1 VGKESGGCPEGLDR
15 SRTSKLYCNSEF
27 FRGIGMR
34 KPLSVAEVASRRRKD
49 SEEEPGGTFRKTL
62 QIATVGED
70 SEGVLAGVRNAPANK
85 LALICYEHDKESAKR
100 LATRISDTLKA
111 EVEVYDKIRPEHS
124 YKDIMQVFSDI
135 VEKNQEQFDDFL
147 LNVSSGDKMICIAAA
162 VTSFILGFKAFF
174 CKGDQ
179 CVMLPPMKLSYTEMV
194 SDVKLNILRALD
206 KAGGEV
212 ESLDELS
219 KLTNYGKPLLSYH
232 IHGSED
238 ARGLID
244 LGLAQATRHSRG
256 KTKVTLTTLG
266 KMLLVEKI
274 KT

>member
-1 VGKESGGCPEGLDR
+1 MA
-15 SRTSKLYCNSEF
+15 RTSSA
-27 FRGIGMR
+27 
-34 KPLSVAEVASRRRKD
+34 AELVSRRKRE
-49 SEEEPGGTFRKTL
+49 SESEGARTFRKTL
-62 QIATVGED
+62 QIATIGED
-70 SEGVLAGVRNAPANK
+70 SGGVLSGVRNAPANK
-85 LALICYEHDKESAKR
+85 LVLICYQKDKDMARR
-100 LATRISDTLKA
+100 LSNSIMDTLKT
-111 EVEVYDKIRPEHS
+111 EVEVYDTIRPEQC
-124 YKDIMQVFSDI
+124 YKDIMQVFSQI
-135 VEKNQEQFDDFL
+135 VEKNRPDFDDFL

-174 CKGDQ
+174 CKGDE

-194 SDVKLNILRALD
+194 SEVKLNILRALD

-212 ESLDELS
+212 DSLDELS
-219 KLTNYGKPLLSYH
+219 KLTDYGKPLLSYH

-244 LGLAQATRHSRG
+244 LGLAEATRHSRG

-274 KT
+274 EES

>member
-1 VGKESGGCPEGLDR
+1 MGGMERKAMARTSVVMESSGRRGKRPEDPEGGR
-15 SRTSKLYCNSEF
+15 
-27 FRGIGMR
+27 
-34 KPLSVAEVASRRRKD
+34 
-49 SEEEPGGTFRKTL
+49 TFRKTV
-62 QIATVGED
+62 QIATAGED
-70 SEGVLAGVRNAPANK
+70 ASGVLSGVRNAPANK
-85 LALICYEHDKESAKR
+85 LIVICYERDKDIAKR
-100 LATRISDTLKA
+100 LATTITETLKTDT
-111 EVEVYDKIRPEHS
+111 EVFDTIRPEHC
-124 YKDIMQVFSDI
+124 YKDIMQTFSQI
-135 VEKNQEQFDDFL
+135 VGKNQEDFDDFL

-174 CKGDQ
+174 CKGDE

-194 SDVKLNILRALD
+194 SEVKLNILRALD
-206 KAGGEV
+206 KVGGEV
-212 ESLDELS
+212 DSLDELS

-274 KT
+274 EK

>member
-1 VGKESGGCPEGLDR
+1 MSAAES
-15 SRTSKLYCNSEF
+15 
-27 FRGIGMR
+27 RG
-34 KPLSVAEVASRRRKD
+34 RRKRETD
-49 SEEEPGGTFRKTL
+49 DEASGAFLKTL
-62 QIATVGED
+62 QIATVGEE

-85 LALICYEHDKESAKR
+85 LVLICYDRDKETAKR
-100 LATRISDTLKA
+100 LAFKLNETLKA
-111 EVEVYDKIRPEHS
+111 EVEVYDTIRPEHS
-124 YKDIMQVFSDI
+124 YKDIMQVFTEI
-135 VEKNQEQFDDFL
+135 VEKNREQFDDFL

-174 CKGDQ
+174 CKGDE

-194 SDVKLNILRALD
+194 SDVKLNILKALD

-212 ESLDELS
+212 DSLDELS

-238 ARGLID
+238 ARGLIS

-256 KTKVTLTTLG
+256 KTKVKLTTLG

-274 KT
+274 NA

>member
-1 VGKESGGCPEGLDR
+1 MGWSLTVVAETR
-15 SRTSKLYCNSEF
+15 QH
-27 FRGIGMR
+27 R
-34 KPLSVAEVASRRRKD
+34 KPET
-49 SEEEPGGTFRKTL
+49 EEEGSFRKTV
-62 QIATVGED
+62 QIATIGD
-70 SEGVLAGVRNAPANK
+70 NTDGVLAGVRNAPANK
-85 LALICYEHDKESAKR
+85 LVLICYERDKEVAKR
-100 LATRISDTLKA
+100 LATNITETLKA
-111 EVEVYDKIRPEHS
+111 EVEVHDTIRPEHS

-135 VEKNQEQFDDFL
+135 VEKNRDKYDDFL
-147 LNVSSGDKMICIAAA
+147 LNVSAGDKMICIAAA

-174 CKGDQ
+174 CKGDE

-212 ESLDELS
+212 DSLDELS

-232 IHGSED
+232 VHGSED

-244 LGLAQATRHSRG
+244 LGLAQATRHARG
-256 KTKVTLTTLG
+256 KTKVSLTTLG

-274 KT
+274 ET

>member
-1 VGKESGGCPEGLDR
+1 MTVTDTLAKRRKESDDESSG
-15 SRTSKLYCNSEF
+15 
-27 FRGIGMR
+27 
-34 KPLSVAEVASRRRKD
+34 A
-49 SEEEPGGTFRKTL
+49 FRKTL
-62 QIATVGED
+62 QIATIGED
-70 SEGVLAGVRNAPANK
+70 AEGVLSGVRNAPANK
-85 LALICYEHDKESAKR
+85 LALICYERDKEYARR
-100 LATRISDTLKA
+100 LASKISETLKA
-111 EVEVYDKIRPEHS
+111 DVEVYDTIRPEHS
-124 YKDIMQVFSDI
+124 YKDIMQAFSDI
-135 VEKNQEQFDDFL
+135 LGKNKGLFDDFL

-174 CKGDQ
+174 CKGDE
-179 CVMLPPMKLSYTEMV
+179 CVMLPPMKLSYTELV
-194 SDVKLNILRALD
+194 SEVKLNILRALD

-212 ESLDELS
+212 DSLDELS

-256 KTKVTLTTLG
+256 KTKVMLTTLG

-274 KT
+274 EESPRGARA

>member
-1 VGKESGGCPEGLDR
+1 LDR
-15 SRTSKLYCNSEF
+15 GHHGKAPDNESSRS
-27 FRGIGMR
+27 
-34 KPLSVAEVASRRRKD
+34 
-49 SEEEPGGTFRKTL
+49 FRKTL
-62 QIATVGED
+62 QIATMGD
-70 SEGVLAGVRNAPANK
+70 DPSGVLSGVRNAPANK
-85 LALICYEHDKESAKR
+85 LVLICYDRDKEVAKR
-100 LATRISDTLKA
+100 LSKNISDTLKT
-111 EVEVYDKIRPEHS
+111 EVEVHDNIRPEHS
-124 YKDIMQVFSDI
+124 YKDIMQVFSEI
-135 VEKNQEQFDDFL
+135 MEKNRAQYDDFL

-162 VTSFILGFKAFF
+162 VTSFILGFKVFF
-174 CKGDQ
+174 CKGDE

-194 SDVKLNILRALD
+194 SDVKLNILKALD

-212 ESLDELS
+212 DSLDELS

-244 LGLAQATRHSRG
+244 LGLAEATRHVRG

>member
-1 VGKESGGCPEGLDR
+1 
-15 SRTSKLYCNSEF
+15 
-27 FRGIGMR
+27 MA
-34 KPLSVAEVASRRRKD
+34 VAQTGSRRKKEVD
-49 SEEEPGGTFRKTL
+49 EESAFRKTV

-85 LALICYEHDKESAKR
+85 LALICYTHDKEVARR
-100 LATRISDTLKA
+100 LATKITETLKA
-111 EVEVYDKIRPEHS
+111 DVEVYDTIRPENS
-124 YKDIMQVFSDI
+124 YKDIMQVFSQI
-135 VEKNQEQFDDFL
+135 VEKNKEQFDDFL

-174 CKGDQ
+174 CKGDE

-219 KLTNYGKPLLSYH
+219 KLTDYGKPLLSYH

-244 LGLAQATRHSRG
+244 LGLARATRHSRG

-266 KMLLVEKI
+266 KMLLVQKI
-274 KT
+274 EP

>member
-1 VGKESGGCPEGLDR
+1 ML
-15 SRTSKLYCNSEF
+15 
-27 FRGIGMR
+27 

-70 SEGVLAGVRNAPANK
+70 SEGVLAGVRNVPANK
-85 LALICYEHDKESAKR
+85 LALICYVHDKESAKR

-111 EVEVYDKIRPEHS
+111 EVEVYDTIRPEHS

-135 VEKNQEQFDDFL
+135 VGKNQEQFDDFL

-174 CKGDQ
+174 CKGDV

-212 ESLDELS
+212 DSLDELS
-219 KLTNYGKPLLSYH
+219 KITNYGKPLLSYH

>member
-1 VGKESGGCPEGLDR
+1 MGQMGSA
-15 SRTSKLYCNSEF
+15 RTVTVMASTNRHG
-27 FRGIGMR
+27 RG
-34 KPLSVAEVASRRRKD
+34 SDDESRR
-49 SEEEPGGTFRKTL
+49 SFRKTV

-70 SEGVLAGVRNAPANK
+70 SSGVLAGVRNAPANK
-85 LALICYEHDKESAKR
+85 LVLICYDRDKEAAKR
-100 LATRISDTLKA
+100 LATSIIDTLKA
-111 EVEVYDKIRPEHS
+111 EVVVYDNIKPEHS
-124 YKDIMQVFSDI
+124 YKDIMQVFSEI
-135 VEKNQEQFDDFL
+135 VEKNRDEYDDFL

-174 CKGDQ
+174 CKGDE

-244 LGLAQATRHSRG
+244 LGLAEAVRHSRG

-274 KT
+274 EA

>member
-1 VGKESGGCPEGLDR
+1 MPGALTVAQTASKRRKESDDESGV
-15 SRTSKLYCNSEF
+15 
-27 FRGIGMR
+27 FRR
-34 KPLSVAEVASRRRKD
+34 
-49 SEEEPGGTFRKTL
+49 TL

-85 LALICYEHDKESAKR
+85 LALLCYDRDKEVVKR
-100 LATRISDTLKA
+100 LALKIIETLKA

-124 YKDIMQVFSDI
+124 YKDIMQVFSEI
-135 VEKNQEQFDDFL
+135 VQKNKEQFDDFL

-174 CKGDQ
+174 CKGDE

-194 SDVKLNILRALD
+194 SEVKLNILRALD

-212 ESLDELS
+212 ESLDELG

-244 LGLAQATRHSRG
+244 LGLAQATRHQRG

-274 KT
+274 EA

>member
-1 VGKESGGCPEGLDR
+1 MAVTQTG
-15 SRTSKLYCNSEF
+15 T
-27 FRGIGMR
+27 
-34 KPLSVAEVASRRRKD
+34 RRKKEVD
-49 SEEEPGGTFRKTL
+49 EESTFRKTV

-70 SEGVLAGVRNAPANK
+70 AEGVLAGVRNAPANK
-85 LALICYEHDKESAKR
+85 LALICYSHDKEVAR
-100 LATRISDTLKA
+100 RVATKISETLKA
-111 EVEVYDKIRPEHS
+111 DVDVYDTVRPENS
-124 YKDIMQVFSDI
+124 YKDIMQVFSQI
-135 VEKNQEQFDDFL
+135 VEKNKEQFDDFL

-174 CKGDQ
+174 CKGDE

-244 LGLAQATRHSRG
+244 LGLARATRHSRG

-274 KT
+274 EP

>member
-1 VGKESGGCPEGLDR
+1 MPWQ
-15 SRTSKLYCNSEF
+15 
-27 FRGIGMR
+27 MA
-34 KPLSVAEVASRRRKD
+34 VAQTASRRKKEV
-49 SEEEPGGTFRKTL
+49 EEESAFRKTL

-70 SEGVLAGVRNAPANK
+70 AEGVLAGVRNAPANK
-85 LALICYEHDKESAKR
+85 LALICYNHDKEVAKR
-100 LATRISDTLKA
+100 VATKITETLKA
-111 EVEVYDKIRPEHS
+111 EVEVYDSVRPENS
-124 YKDIMQVFSDI
+124 YKDIMQVFSQI
-135 VEKNQEQFDDFL
+135 VEKNKEQFDDFL

-174 CKGDQ
+174 CKGDE

-194 SDVKLNILRALD
+194 SDVKLNILSALD

-244 LGLAQATRHSRG
+244 LGLARATRHSRG

-266 KMLLVEKI
+266 KMLLVQKI
-274 KT
+274 EP

>member
-1 VGKESGGCPEGLDR
+1 MTVAETASKRRKESDDESGV
-15 SRTSKLYCNSEF
+15 
-27 FRGIGMR
+27 FRR
-34 KPLSVAEVASRRRKD
+34 
-49 SEEEPGGTFRKTL
+49 TL

-85 LALICYEHDKESAKR
+85 LALLCYDRDKEVVKR
-100 LATRISDTLKA
+100 LALKITETLKA

-124 YKDIMQVFSDI
+124 YKDIMQVFSEI
-135 VEKNQEQFDDFL
+135 VEKNREQFDDFL

-174 CKGDQ
+174 CKGDE

-194 SDVKLNILRALD
+194 SEVKLNILRALD

-244 LGLAQATRHSRG
+244 LGLATATRHQRG

-274 KT
+274 EA

>member
-1 VGKESGGCPEGLDR
+1 MTGSGTVRGQVLKHGSGSGRETRQFVDEG
-15 SRTSKLYCNSEF
+15 E
-27 FRGIGMR
+27 
-34 KPLSVAEVASRRRKD
+34 
-49 SEEEPGGTFRKTL
+49 GGFLRTL

-70 SEGVLAGVRNAPANK
+70 SDGVLAGVRNAPTNK
-85 LALICYEHDKESAKR
+85 LVLICYERDKDVAKR
-100 LATRISDTLKA
+100 LALSISETLKTD
-111 EVEVYDKIRPEHS
+111 VEVHDTIRPEHS
-124 YKDIMQVFSDI
+124 YKDIMQAFSEI
-135 VEKNQEQFDDFL
+135 VEKNREHFDDFL
-147 LNVSSGDKMICIAAA
+147 LNVSGGDKMICIAAA

-174 CKGDQ
+174 CKGDE
-179 CVMLPPMKLSYTEMV
+179 CVMLPPMKLSYTELV
-194 SDVKLNILRALD
+194 SEVKMNILRALD

-212 ESLDELS
+212 DSLDELS

-244 LGLAQATRHSRG
+244 LGLARATRHSRG

-274 KT
+274 KS

>member
-1 VGKESGGCPEGLDR
+1 VALKSSTATRRARDDGESEDEGG
-15 SRTSKLYCNSEF
+15 
-27 FRGIGMR
+27 
-34 KPLSVAEVASRRRKD
+34 
-49 SEEEPGGTFRKTL
+49 FRKTL

-70 SEGVLAGVRNAPANK
+70 SDGVLAGVRNAPANK
-85 LALICYEHDKESAKR
+85 LVLICYQRDRDAVKR
-100 LATRISDTLKA
+100 LALTIRETLKTD
-111 EVEVYDKIRPEHS
+111 VDVYDQIRPEHS
-124 YKDIMQVFSDI
+124 YKDIMQVFSEI
-135 VEKNQEQFDDFL
+135 VEKNRENFDDFL
-147 LNVSSGDKMICIAAA
+147 LNVSGGDKMICIAAA

-174 CKGDQ
+174 CKGDE

-194 SDVKLNILRALD
+194 SEVKMNILRALD

-212 ESLDELS
+212 DSLDELS

-244 LGLAQATRHSRG
+244 LGLARATRHARG

-274 KT
+274 EA

>member
-1 VGKESGGCPEGLDR
+1 L
-15 SRTSKLYCNSEF
+15 SRTLTVTDTSRHGRSSK
-27 FRGIGMR
+27 
-34 KPLSVAEVASRRRKD
+34 AENGRS
-49 SEEEPGGTFRKTL
+49 FRKTL
-62 QIATVGED
+62 QIATVGDD
-70 SEGVLAGVRNAPANK
+70 SSGVLSGVRNAPANK
-85 LALICYEHDKESAKR
+85 LVLICYDRDKDVARR
-100 LATRISDTLKA
+100 LSKDIADTLKT
-111 EVEVYDKIRPEHS
+111 EVEVHDNIRPEHS
-124 YKDIMQVFSDI
+124 YKDIMQFFSDV
-135 VEKNQEQFDDFL
+135 VEKNKDQYDDFL

-174 CKGDQ
+174 CKGDE

-194 SDVKLNILRALD
+194 SEVKLNILRSLD

-244 LGLAQATRHSRG
+244 LGLAEATRHARG

-266 KMLLVEKI
+266 KMLLVEKV
-274 KT
+274 KA

>member
-1 VGKESGGCPEGLDR
+1 MAKGLTNTANTHGRKSESES
-15 SRTSKLYCNSEF
+15 SRP
-27 FRGIGMR
+27 FRR
-34 KPLSVAEVASRRRKD
+34 
-49 SEEEPGGTFRKTL
+49 TL
-62 QIATVGED
+62 QISTVGED
-70 SEGVLAGVRNAPANK
+70 SSGVLSGVRNAPANK
-85 LALICYEHDKESAKR
+85 LVMICYDRDKEAANR
-100 LATRISDTLKA
+100 LARNINETLKT
-111 EVEVYDKIRPEHS
+111 EVEVYDTIRPEKS

-135 VEKNQEQFDDFL
+135 VEKNRNQYDDFL

-174 CKGDQ
+174 CKGDE

-194 SDVKLNILRALD
+194 SEVKLNILRALD
-206 KAGGEV
+206 KAGGNV

-244 LGLAQATRHSRG
+244 LGLAEAIRHARG

-274 KT
+274 EP

>member
-1 VGKESGGCPEGLDR
+1 ML
-15 SRTSKLYCNSEF
+15 
-27 FRGIGMR
+27 

-85 LALICYEHDKESAKR
+85 LALICYVHDKESAKR

-111 EVEVYDKIRPEHS
+111 EVEVYDTIRPEHS

-135 VEKNQEQFDDFL
+135 VGKNQEQFDDFL

-174 CKGDQ
+174 CKGDV

-212 ESLDELS
+212 DSLDELS
-219 KLTNYGKPLLSYH
+219 KITNYGKPLLSYH

>member
-1 VGKESGGCPEGLDR
+1 MMQS
-15 SRTSKLYCNSEF
+15 S
-27 FRGIGMR
+27 
-34 KPLSVAEVASRRRKD
+34 SRRPRGSAD
-49 SEEEPGGTFRKTL
+49 EEERTFRKTV

-70 SEGVLAGVRNAPANK
+70 TGGVLAGVRNAPVNK
-85 LALICYEHDKESAKR
+85 LVVICYERDKDSARR
-100 LATRISDTLKA
+100 LANNITETLKT
-111 EVEVYDKIRPEHS
+111 EVEVYDTIRPEHC
-124 YKDIMQVFSDI
+124 YKDVMQVFSQI
-135 VEKNQEQFDDFL
+135 MERNQANFDDFL

-174 CKGDQ
+174 CKGDE
-179 CVMLPPMKLSYTEMV
+179 CVMLPPMKLSYTEVV
-194 SDVKLNILRALD
+194 SEVKMDILRALD

-212 ESLDELS
+212 DSLDELS
-219 KLTNYGKPLLSYH
+219 KLTDYGKPLLSYH

-244 LGLAQATRHSRG
+244 LGLAEATRHSRG

-274 KT
+274 EEQTIRK

>member
-1 VGKESGGCPEGLDR
+1 MTIATGHRPHKSEDEDGG
-15 SRTSKLYCNSEF
+15 S
-27 FRGIGMR
+27 
-34 KPLSVAEVASRRRKD
+34 
-49 SEEEPGGTFRKTL
+49 FRKTL

-70 SEGVLAGVRNAPANK
+70 SDGVLAGVRNAPANK
-85 LALICYEHDKESAKR
+85 LVLLCYDRDKDVAKK
-100 LATRISDTLKA
+100 LATTINETLKA

-124 YKDIMQVFSDI
+124 YKDIMQVFSEI
-135 VEKNQEQFDDFL
+135 VEKNRENFDDFL
-147 LNVSSGDKMICIAAA
+147 LNVSAGDKMICIAAA

-174 CKGDQ
+174 CKGDE

-194 SDVKLNILRALD
+194 SEVKLNILRALD

-212 ESLDELS
+212 DSLDELS

-244 LGLAQATRHSRG
+244 LGLAQATRHARG

-274 KT
+274 ET

>member
-1 VGKESGGCPEGLDR
+1 MTVLDR
-15 SRTSKLYCNSEF
+15 GHHGKA
-27 FRGIGMR
+27 
-34 KPLSVAEVASRRRKD
+34 PD
-49 SEEEPGGTFRKTL
+49 SESSRSFRKTL
-62 QIATVGED
+62 QIATMGD
-70 SEGVLAGVRNAPANK
+70 DPSGVLSGVRNAPANK
-85 LALICYEHDKESAKR
+85 LVLICYDRDKEVAKR
-100 LATRISDTLKA
+100 LSKNISDTLKT
-111 EVEVYDKIRPEHS
+111 EVEVHDNIRPEHS
-124 YKDIMQVFSDI
+124 YKDIMQVFSEI
-135 VEKNQEQFDDFL
+135 VEKNRAQYDDFL

-174 CKGDQ
+174 CKGDE

-212 ESLDELS
+212 DSLDELS

-244 LGLAQATRHSRG
+244 LGLAEATRHVRG

-274 KT
+274 EA

>member
-1 VGKESGGCPEGLDR
+1 MVRTSPAVELVGKRAKVPESAG
-15 SRTSKLYCNSEF
+15 SR
-27 FRGIGMR
+27 
-34 KPLSVAEVASRRRKD
+34 
-49 SEEEPGGTFRKTL
+49 TFRKTL
-62 QIATVGED
+62 QIATIGED
-70 SEGVLAGVRNAPANK
+70 SSGVLSGVRNAPANK
-85 LALICYEHDKESAKR
+85 LVLICYEREKEAARR
-100 LATRISDTLKA
+100 LSISISDTLKT
-111 EVEVYDKIRPEHS
+111 EVEVYDTIRPEQC
-124 YKDIMQVFSDI
+124 YKDIMQVFSQI
-135 VEKNQEQFDDFL
+135 VEKNKPNFDDFI

-174 CKGDQ
+174 CKGDE

-194 SDVKLNILRALD
+194 SEVKLNILRALD

-212 ESLDELS
+212 DSLDELS

-244 LGLAQATRHSRG
+244 LGLAEATRHSRG
-256 KTKVTLTTLG
+256 KTKVTITTLG

-274 KT
+274 EG

>member
-1 VGKESGGCPEGLDR
+1 M
-15 SRTSKLYCNSEF
+15 SRTLT
-27 FRGIGMR
+27 
-34 KPLSVAEVASRRRKD
+34 VADQATRHPRRSAPEPSR
-49 SEEEPGGTFRKTL
+49 TFRKTV

-70 SEGVLAGVRNAPANK
+70 MEGVLSGVRNAPANK
-85 LALICYEHDKESAKR
+85 LIIICYERDKDVAKR
-100 LATRISDTLKA
+100 LSRSIADTLKV
-111 EVEVYDKIRPEHS
+111 EVEVHDKIRPEHS
-124 YKDIMQVFSDI
+124 YKDIMEVFTQI
-135 VEKNQEQFDDFL
+135 VEKNREQYDDFL

-174 CKGDQ
+174 CKGDE

-194 SDVKLNILRALD
+194 SDVKLNILKALD
-206 KAGGEV
+206 AAGGEV

-244 LGLAQATRHSRG
+244 LGLAEATRHSRG

-274 KT
+274 EP

>member
-1 VGKESGGCPEGLDR
+1 MWAILTIAAGPRQHHKSEDGEEGGFL
-15 SRTSKLYCNSEF
+15 
-27 FRGIGMR
+27 
-34 KPLSVAEVASRRRKD
+34 
-49 SEEEPGGTFRKTL
+49 KTL
-62 QIATVGED
+62 QIATIGED
-70 SEGVLAGVRNAPANK
+70 SDGVLAGVRNAPANK
-85 LALICYEHDKESAKR
+85 LILLCYERDKDVAKK
-100 LATRISDTLKA
+100 LALNINETLKA
-111 EVEVYDKIRPEHS
+111 EVEVYDKIRPDHS
-124 YKDIMQVFSDI
+124 YKDIMQVFSEI
-135 VEKNQEQFDDFL
+135 VEKNRENFDDFL
-147 LNVSSGDKMICIAAA
+147 LNVSAGDKMICIAAA

-174 CKGDQ
+174 CKGDE

-194 SDVKLNILRALD
+194 SEVKLNILRALD

-212 ESLDELS
+212 DSLDELS

-244 LGLAQATRHSRG
+244 LGLAQATRHARG

-274 KT
+274 ET